1 MKFGVVIA
9 CPDVAFGPLALLSG
23 TFPEKAAKARALGYD
38 GVELMVRDPSQLDI
52 ATIRSVLQ
60 NNHLEVAQVVTG
72 ELFGTDG
79 FSLLH
84 ASSEIAEAARKRI
97 ASVIDFA
104 AHFGAQVNIGRFRGR
119 LDAFPSREEGYMA
132 ALERIGEVA
141 DWAAAQGV
149 RITLEPLN
157 RYECDFLFTAEEGIH
172 FIRDLGRPNVGLM
185 LDLFHMNIEEVSLTK
200 SLETAMASG
209 LLWHIHV
216 ADSNRRYPGA
226 GHLDI
231 LSIWQVLS
239 QGGYTGYVSAELLPL
254 PDPDT
259 AAIRT
264 IHYLRLLEKGGDR
277 CMETS

>member
-1 MKFGVVIA
+1 MKLGVVIA
-9 CPDVAFGPLALLSG
+9 CPDVASGPLALLSG
-23 TFPEKAAKARALGYD
+23 TFAEKAAKAHALGYE
-38 GVELMVRDPSQLDI
+38 GVELMVRDPSQLDV
-52 ATIRSVLQ
+52 ATIQSILQ
-60 NNHLEVAQVVTG
+60 SNHLEVAQVVTG
-72 ELFGTDG
+72 ELFGSDRL
-79 FSLLH
+79 SLLH
-84 ASSEIAEAARKRI
+84 ASPAVMEAARRRI
-97 ASVIDFA
+97 ASVIKFA
-104 AHFGAQVNIGRFRGR
+104 SHFGAQVNIGRFRGR
-119 LDAFPSREEGYMA
+119 LDAFPSRDEGYAA

-141 DWAAAQGV
+141 DWAADQGV

-185 LDLFHMNIEEVSLTK
+185 MDLFHMNIEEVSLTK
-200 SLETAMASG
+200 SLETAMAAG

-231 LSIWQVLS
+231 PSVWKALSHC
-239 QGGYTGYVSAELLPL
+239 GYAGYISAELLPL

-264 IHYLRLLEKGGDR
+264 INYLKRLAKEVIAV
-277 CMETS
+277 